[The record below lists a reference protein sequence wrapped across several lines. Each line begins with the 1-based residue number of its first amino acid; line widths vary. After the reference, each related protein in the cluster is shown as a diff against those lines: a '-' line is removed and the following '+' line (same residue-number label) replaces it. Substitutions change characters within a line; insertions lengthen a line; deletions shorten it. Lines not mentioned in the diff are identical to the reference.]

1 MTKNYYII
9 GGGPL
14 GMSLALNA
22 SLKNKKVY
30 IIESGSELGGLAA
43 PFKFSG
49 DIIDKYYHFYYKS
62 DEYFSKDF
70 FQLAKV
76 SFKIFWKNIKT
87 ASYIEKK
94 FYNFDRLIS
103 VLKISKF
110 DILKVLY
117 SLIQIKLFK
126 PNNDLDKVS
135 AYLWCK
141 KKFGR
146 NLTKFVW
153 KPLLTSKFGH
163 DWKKI
168 SALWLYT
175 RIKIHLGTKD
185 FFTGKSRFAYLTTT
199 YKPVINKLCKIIK
212 RRKSIIYLK
221 TNVNSFQIKKNYITK
236 ILTNKKNFII
246 KNDEKVISTISL
258 SSLKNIKP
266 LSNKLN
272 YLKYFNSV
280 GAAVLVL
287 KLSKKLSDYYWTTV
301 ADQSVDFDVI
311 IQQNRLYQNSKYEIV
326 YISKYYS
333 AKSKFSKLANE
344 NIYQIFLSGLLK
356 MYPNFKKSEILS
368 KKIFRTNV
376 AAPVPKINSL
386 KLLPNFKTS
395 IGNFFHV
402 GFEHTYPQDRG
413 VSNSINLGKKIFN
426 YLN

>member
-14 GMSLALNA
+14 GMSFALNA

-30 IIESGSELGGLAA
+30 VIESGSELGGLAA

-49 DIIDKYYHFYYKS
+49 DLIDKYYHFYYKS

-76 SFKIFWKNIKT
+76 PFKIFWKNIKT

-117 SLIQIKLFK
+117 SLIQIKLFQ

-141 KKFGR
+141 RKFGR

-199 YKPVINKLCKIIK
+199 YKPAINKLCKI
-212 RRKSIIYLK
+212 
-221 TNVNSFQIKKNYITK
+221 
-236 ILTNKKNFII
+236 
-246 KNDEKVISTISL
+246 
-258 SSLKNIKP
+258 
-266 LSNKLN
+266 
-272 YLKYFNSV
+272 
-280 GAAVLVL
+280 G
-287 KLSKKLSDYYWTTV
+287 
-301 ADQSVDFDVI
+301 
-311 IQQNRLYQNSKYEIV
+311 
-326 YISKYYS
+326 
-333 AKSKFSKLANE
+333 
-344 NIYQIFLSGLLK
+344 
-356 MYPNFKKSEILS
+356 
-368 KKIFRTNV
+368 
-376 AAPVPKINSL
+376 
-386 KLLPNFKTS
+386 
-395 IGNFFHV
+395 
-402 GFEHTYPQDRG
+402 
-413 VSNSINLGKKIFN
+413 
-426 YLN
+426 